1 MNIKKLSE
9 KAVIPTKGSSG
20 AAGYD
25 LYTTESYE
33 LKPGERKSFKT
44 DVAIAIPE
52 GFYGRVA
59 PRSGLAVKHGID
71 VLAGVIDSDY
81 RGEILVALINLSDT
95 PILLPIIKDGK
106 ETAVAQIIFE
116 SCATVVNGFS
126 VVDDLTDTQRGTN
139 GFGSSDNK
147 KVVDNAVP
155 SNNSNPSRKTI
166 EDLIKQKETEFQV
179 GQKYS
184 EAIRDRDN
192 KLFNK

>member
-9 KAVIPTKGSSG
+9 KAVVPTKGSSG

-33 LKPGERKSFKT
+33 LKPGERKAFKT

-126 VVDDLTDTQRGTN
+126 VVDDLTDTQRGAD

-147 KVVDNAVP
+147 KVVDNDVP
-155 SNNSNPSRKTI
+155 SNNSNPSHKTI
-166 EDLIKQKETEFQV
+166 EDLLKRKEVEFQV

>member
-147 KVVDNAVP
+147 KVIDNAVP
-155 SNNSNPSRKTI
+155 SNNSNPSHKTI
-166 EDLIKQKETEFQV
+166 EDLLKQKEVEFQV

-184 EAIRDRDN
+184 EAIRNRDN

>member
-33 LKPGERKSFKT
+33 LKPGERKAFKT
-44 DVAIAIPE
+44 DIAIAIPE
-52 GFYGRVA
+52 GLYGRVA

-95 PILLPIIKDGK
+95 PLQLPIVKDGK
-106 ETAVAQIIFE
+106 ETAIAQIIFE
-116 SCATVVNGFS
+116 TYTSHKFDE
-126 VVDDLTDTQRGTN
+126 VDNLNDTNRGVG

-147 KVVDNAVP
+147 KVVDNAAP
-155 SNNSNPSRKTI
+155 SNNYNPSRKTI
-166 EDLIKQKETEFQV
+166 EDLLKQKEAEFQV

-184 EAIRDRDN
+184 EAIRERDN

>member
-33 LKPGERKSFKT
+33 LKPGERKAFKT

-126 VVDDLTDTQRGTN
+126 VVDDLTDTQRGAD

-147 KVVDNAVP
+147 KVVDNDVP
-155 SNNSNPSRKTI
+155 SNNSNPSHKTI
-166 EDLIKQKETEFQV
+166 EDLLKRKEVEFQV

>member
-33 LKPGERKSFKT
+33 LKPGERKAFKT
-44 DVAIAIPE
+44 DIALAIPD

-59 PRSGLAVKHGID
+59 PRSGLSVKYGLD

-81 RGEILVALINLSDT
+81 RGEILVALINLSDA
-95 PILLPIIKDGK
+95 PVLLPVIKDGK

-116 SCATVVNGFS
+116 PCETVINGFS
-126 VVDDLTDTQRGTN
+126 VVDDLTDTQRGIS

-147 KVVDNAVP
+147 KAVDNTAP
-155 SNNSNPSRKTI
+155 FNDSNPPRKTI
-166 EDLIKQKETEFQV
+166 EDLIKQKEADFQI